1 MTKQT
6 TQKLLARHGDHHYA
20 NIKYGYALLFMSALY
35 VVFRYA
41 ALSYYHKCWSRSGRS
56 TTKQGLVNVPLA
68 YTVSILSVVLL
79 ILEFFN
85 LHIEEFSIHLKR
97 FGRLAYALTPLDLFL
112 ALRPSPLSIDNYLDT
127 LRLHKW
133 VSRVILVFGI
143 CHSVGF
149 LLRWLVLG
157 TFSKTW
163 RLLNFYGFVMFVLFD
178 VLLGVN
184 WQRIRS
190 INYTYF
196 IAFHNLVM
204 YTYLILTQLHAR
216 PGVTLL
222 FVLNVALVLYQHGYR
237 LFTTKSVTVDKIS
250 EKSGSALQ
258 VVKLPRA
265 LLPAQFLPGCHLR
278 ITPYAVYNPCFW
290 LLPSHPYTVAS
301 IQEER
306 SQYVSLVVKKN
317 RFALEPYRQYSLQ
330 PFFKSSLSLNF
341 FQTAESVTIVSGG
354 SGISLGLPLFNYF
367 KRKIQ
372 HEKKDIKLLC
382 VWLTPNVGDLFILEQ
397 LEAAGL
403 EVYVT
408 RSSHEEEAIEIS
420 EGLEAFELQSL
431 DDDFQTY
438 EESSQ
443 VTQSTEITDE
453 FATVVKHGRRPSL
466 EKIIAKNVNRT
477 IDYANKWIVSCGPT
491 QLNKDCQH
499 LAEKLKCQFFGEEYA
514 M

>member
-1 MTKQT
+1 M
-6 TQKLLARHGDHHYA
+6 
-20 NIKYGYALLFMSALY
+20 
-35 VVFRYA
+35 
-41 ALSYYHKCWSRSGRS
+41 
-56 TTKQGLVNVPLA
+56 
-68 YTVSILSVVLL
+68 
-79 ILEFFN
+79 
-85 LHIEEFSIHLKR
+85 
-97 FGRLAYALTPLDLFL
+97 
-112 ALRPSPLSIDNYLDT
+112 
-127 LRLHKW
+127 
-133 VSRVILVFGI
+133 
-143 CHSVGF
+143 
-149 LLRWLVLG
+149 
-157 TFSKTW
+157 
-163 RLLNFYGFVMFVLFD
+163 
-178 VLLGVN
+178 
-184 WQRIRS
+184 
-190 INYTYF
+190 
-196 IAFHNLVM
+196 
-204 YTYLILTQLHAR
+204 QLHAR

-222 FVLNVALVLYQHGYR
+222 FVLNVALVLYQHGYK

-317 RFALEPYRQYSLQ
+317 RFALEPYRRYSLQ